1 MDFESRRLLRTQL
14 PNEQFMFV
22 CWLNPLLVRLLGGRS
37 VIISLEDIESYTSII
52 ASIGAFVDECK
63 QGFPIFIFQELSRN
77 LASEEAVAAFIAG
90 KYGSMD
96 VEVSVE

>member
-22 CWLNPLLVRLLGGRS
+22 CWLNPLLVRLVGGRS

-63 QGFPIFIFQELSRN
+63 
-77 LASEEAVAAFIAG
+77 
-90 KYGSMD
+90 
-96 VEVSVE
+96 